1 MENLISMK
9 MNNLKVNSNDCE
21 GTLKCHTTR
30 NIGCSPDT
38 SGVIGMVEKNL
49 KKLPS
54 LTEEDEK
61 CFRKTNGAYHLGRCE
76 LHCEINGDKVHK
88 STFGNYKNIAED
100 EMEVVKKHLTNMK
113 TDRRVSL
120 RSLLIEI
127 SLKDNVKYS
136 FLQNMLDTQDKSVM
150 EDFLAHFK
158 EDFNLAVRVP
168 GDDILLSLP
177 PKGGRNCSCTNCLEG
192 CPPKNCLK
200 MGDKGSV
207 PKKEEGILEK
217 KIQDELEYFV
227 NEIDQ
232 RGDSN
237 VAFIDVC
244 NQYLIDKRITSCLY
258 TMLYNGT
265 NEEYLYC
272 VKMLSKE
279 FNLTWNGCDGLT
291 LSMRDLDFGC
301 EALIEKPC
309 SLAHEKE
316 IEDGL
321 EAVVAGGDILCEDG
335 TTNYY
340 NCKKVLDSNVIN
352 TSGEDEKSM
361 SITEMLVDK
370 AGFENGDALEQFIC
384 SRIESYISETGYDRI
399 PVNELDSVINNFFEM
414 HVDPIREFGMGW
426 PEMCQ
431 RWVDKK
437 YLYFSKDKTAIMV
450 TDPETPELY
459 LEDRDKIFA
468 DNQEDNE
475 RIIDELA
482 MHGINL
488 RPYVLFRNGQP
499 HIIIEDASVENKS
512 K

>member
-1 MENLISMK
+1 MK
-9 MNNLKVNSNDCE
+9 MDNLKVNSNDCE
-21 GTLKCHTTR
+21 GAVNCHTTH
-30 NIGCSPDT
+30 NIGCSVDA
-38 SGVIGMVEKNL
+38 SENIKMVEKNL
-49 KKLPS
+49 KNLPS
-54 LTEEDEK
+54 LTEEDEDIV
-61 CFRKTNGAYHLGRCE
+61 RKSNEAYHLGRCE
-76 LHCEINGDKVHK
+76 LHGGINGDKVRK
-88 STFGNYKNIAED
+88 STFESYKNIAEN
-100 EMEVVKKHLTNMK
+100 EMELVKERLSNMN

-120 RSLLIEI
+120 RSLLIET
-127 SLKDNVKYS
+127 SLKDNVKHS
-136 FLQNMLDTQDKSVM
+136 FLLNMLDSQDKSVI
-150 EDFLAHFK
+150 EDFMAHFR

-168 GDDILLSLP
+168 GNDILLSLP

-192 CPPKNCLK
+192 CLPKDCLK
-200 MGDKGSV
+200 MDSRASV
-207 PKKEEGILEK
+207 PKKEELSLFEK
-217 KIQDELEYFV
+217 KVQDELEYFV
-227 NEIDQ
+227 NEIEQ

-244 NQYLIDKRITSCLY
+244 NQYLIDKRVTSCLY

-291 LSMRDLDFGC
+291 LSMRDLDFGG

-335 TTNYY
+335 TTIFYS
-340 NCKKVLDSNVIN
+340 CKKTLDSNVIN
-352 TSGEDEKSM
+352 TSVEDEKSM
-361 SITEMLVDK
+361 SITEMLVNK

-384 SRIESYISETGYDRI
+384 SRIESYIAETGYDRI
-399 PVNELDSVINNFFEM
+399 PVSELDSVINNFFEM
-414 HVDPIREFGMGW
+414 HVDPVREFGMGW

-437 YLYFSKDKTAIMV
+437 YLYFTKDKTAIMV